1 MNKVKILNKADAS
14 HLIEKLPEDYSMDEI
29 MSELHFKQQVEE
41 GLRDVRE
48 GRVYSH
54 EQIKN
59 MVVKWRFTSHT
70 SKYPNDSEVKS
81 SGRI

>member
-1 MNKVKILNKADAS
+1 MKTVKTPVKSEAI

-29 MSELHFKQQVEE
+29 MSELYFKQQVEE

-48 GRVYSH
+48 GRAYSH

-59 MVVKWRFTSHT
+59 MVIKWR
-70 SKYPNDSEVKS
+70 KS
-81 SGRI
+81 SGRV

>member
-1 MNKVKILNKADAS
+1 MKTVKIPVKSEAI
-14 HLIEKLPEDYSMDEI
+14 HLIEKLPDDYSMDEI
-29 MSELHFKQQVEE
+29 MGELYFKQQVKQ
-41 GLRDVRE
+41 GLRDVEE

-59 MVVKWRFTSHT
+59 MVIQWRFTSHT

-81 SGRI
+81 SGRS